1 MISSTDAEKVFYKKI
16 QHPFMV
22 KAPRIEELYF
32 DMIKAIY
39 NKTIDN
45 IILNGENLKAFPLES
60 RTREW
65 CPLSLLLFN
74 IVLEFL
80 REIRQE
86 KEIKGTQIVME
97 EFKLYLL
104 AEEMISYIKDLK
116 DSSRRL
122 LE

>member
-1 MISSTDAEKVFYKKI
+1 
-16 QHPFMV
+16 
-22 KAPRIEELYF
+22 
-32 DMIKAIY
+32 MIKAIY